1 MGARTVD
8 KKHVRMICTVGTS
21 LGYRCND
28 GKSLL
33 QDDKNNKKLLQE
45 SEQGRDSPLCELMR
59 TGATGILPRLKTIE
73 LLESQALPQ
82 TFDNFK
88 FPTAGGHPPHQDRGC
103 RPRSISQLRRRALS
117 RIRPSTGAGG
127 TGAAGLLR
135 LRGLQV
141 HRRLRGDVRADT
153 LHPLPIHL

>member
-21 LGYRCND
+21 LDYRVND
-28 GKSLL
+28 HKTLL
-33 QDDKNNKKLLQE
+33 HDEDSEKLLQE

-88 FPTAGGHPPHQDRGC
+88 FPTAEIQT
-103 RPRSISQLRRRALS
+103 L
-117 RIRPSTGAGG
+117 
-127 TGAAGLLR
+127 
-135 LRGLQV
+135 V
-141 HRRLRGDVRADT
+141 H
-153 LHPLPIHL
+153 